1 MEYDRIT
8 YYKLEERGKRELLEQ
23 VRASLKKNPRIALA
37 CMFGSFLSRKSF
49 RDLDVAIYA
58 IPPLSFEELL
68 DLSAKLEL
76 ELGIPTDVVQ
86 LQDLD
91 PTFRQKVL
99 KRGFVLVSKTRQLHP
114 KLVAQTFSEHQDLE
128 ILRGES
134 SFGRE
139 KRG

>member
-8 YYKLEERGKRELLEQ
+8 YYKLEEREKKELLGR
-23 VRASLKKNPRIALA
+23 VKGSLENNPRIALV
-37 CMFGSFLSRKSF
+37 CTFGSFLSGKSF
-49 RDLDVAIYA
+49 RDLDVAVYA

-68 DLSAKLEL
+68 DLSSKLEL
-76 ELGIPTDVVQ
+76 ELGIPIDVVQ

-99 KRGFVLVSKTRQLHP
+99 KRGLLLVSKVRQLYP
-114 KLVAQTFSEHQDLE
+114 KLVAQAFSEHQDLE
-128 ILRGES
+128 ILRGTL

-139 KRG
+139 KS